1 MLRRASSLL
10 VLPLLGLVLVP
21 APLSAQPP
29 APIVI
34 GATVAQ
40 RQEAARAL
48 VPLLKDVQ
56 SHAQPGLAV
65 KPGSAPSS
73 PFAGT
78 QTTLFSFTLSK
89 RSVPVDPRVVAA
101 MNRLLDWNVG
111 AANRDDEARLF
122 DQWLMELQ
130 SRSTA
135 AMALTGGGGVC
146 DLNCVVSRVTTLNET
161 WGPSPK
167 GRADA
172 RDEVLLDALTAA
184 VLAARP
190 DRR

>member
-1 MLRRASSLL
+1 MLRRL
-10 VLPLLGLVLVP
+10 LPLVVFACVVAAAAP
-21 APLSAQPP
+21 APVLAQSP

-40 RQEAARAL
+40 RQEAARAM
-48 VPLLKDVQ
+48 VPLLGSVKA
-56 SHAQPGLAV
+56 HAQPGTSV
-65 KPGSAPSS
+65 TSGGAPNS
-73 PFAGT
+73 PFTGT
-78 QTTLFSFTLSK
+78 QTTLFSFTLSR
-89 RSVPVDPRVVAA
+89 RSVPVDPRVVTA

-111 AANRDDEARLF
+111 AAGRDQEARLF

-135 AMALTGGGGVC
+135 AMSLTGGGVC
-146 DLNCVVSRVTTLNET
+146 DLNCVVTRMTTLNET
-161 WGPSPK
+161 WGPTAR

-184 VLAARP
+184 VLATRP
-190 DRR
+190 DHR

>member
-1 MLRRASSLL
+1 MCRRACLLL

-21 APLSAQPP
+21 TVASAQPP

-40 RQEAARAL
+40 RQEAARAI
-48 VPLLKDVQ
+48 VPLLKDVKA
-56 SHAQPGLAV
+56 HAQPGVTV
-65 KPGSAPSS
+65 KPGSAPNS

-101 MNRLLDWNVG
+101 MNQLLDWNVG
-111 AANRDDEARLF
+111 AANRDEEARLF
-122 DQWLMELQ
+122 DRWLMELQ
-130 SRSTA
+130 SRSAA
-135 AMALTGGGGVC
+135 AMSLTGGGGLC
-146 DLNCVVSRVTTLNET
+146 DLACVVTRVTTLNET
-161 WGPSPK
+161 WGASPK
-167 GRADA
+167 GRGDA
-172 RDEVLLDALTAA
+172 RDELLLDALTAA

-190 DRR
+190 DHR